1 MQILRQPKVYD
12 AIVVGSGAAGGLT
25 ALVLCQAGAKVLMLE
40 AGANFDT
47 ARDSKMFQ
55 WPYDAPLRGG
65 STPQKPFGW
74 FDASYGGWPVDGEPD
89 TTARGSDFL
98 WWRSGLPGGRTNHG
112 GRSSLGMGPCDFQP
126 PRRDGL

>member
-47 ARDSKMFQ
+47 ARESKMFQ
-55 WPYDAPLRGG
+55 WPYEAPLRGG

-74 FDASYGGWPVDGEPD
+74 VDPSYGAG
-89 TTARGSDFL
+89 A
-98 WWRSGLPGGRTNHG
+98 GGRRRRT
-112 GRSSLGMGPCDFQP
+112 RARAPRP
-126 PRRDGL
+126 PSVEAR

>member
-40 AGANFDT
+40 AGANFDA

-74 FDASYGGWPVDGEPD
+74 FDASYGGWTVGRDAY
-89 TTARGSDFL
+89 TTAG
-98 WWRSGLPGGRTNHG
+98 GPGFPVVASRILG
-112 GRSSLGMGPCDFQP
+112 G
-126 PRRDGL
+126 

>member
-74 FDASYGGWPVDGEPD
+74 FDASYGGRRGAGRAYTTGRGPD
-89 TTARGSDFL
+89 LPGL
-98 WWRSGLPGGRTNHG
+98 RSRTRGGRTHRCG
-112 GRSSLGMGPCDFQP
+112 T
-126 PRRDGL
+126 

>member
-12 AIVVGSGAAGGLT
+12 AVVVGSGAAGGLT

-74 FDASYGGWPVDGEPD
+74 FDASYGGWRVDGQPHP
-89 TTARGSDFL
+89 TARRTEFP
-98 WWRSGLPGGRTNHG
+98 WWRSPRARRRTHHWGR
-112 GRSSLGMGPCDFQP
+112 
-126 PRRDGL
+126 